1 MACTFHSALTVP
13 ANMRDTTADASP
25 ISGSIT
31 VPSGLTNP
39 GLAIAIVY
47 ERDTSQDVT
56 AVTVGGN
63 AATFVAVQDTATS
76 TTEERI
82 EWWVIA
88 SPPTGAQTLSLTTG
102 DSGNDIAVFAIMVE
116 GMDQSTMFGATVE
129 ADETAENDESIS
141 AALTTTAA
149 DSLVLCVVS
158 DTRALHG
165 PVTAVVGS
173 GVVTADEVTL
183 ATSTAGMVAW
193 CGYVE
198 ATTAAAYTIGAT
210 LTDNAASDVL
220 RLLAIELLAA
230 TGGAAGVGPIIGGRL
245 LTGLVNGGRL
255 VA

>member
-63 AATFVAVQDTATS
+63 AATFIAVQDTATS
-76 TTEERI
+76 STEERI

-88 SPPTGAQTLSLTTG
+88 SPPTGSQTLSLTTS
-102 DSGNDIAVFAIMVE
+102 DSGNDIVVFAIMVE

-129 ADETAENDESIS
+129 ADDTAGSDEELS

-149 DSLVLCVVS
+149 DSLVLCVVTE
-158 DTRALHG
+158 TRFEKA
-165 PVTAVVGS
+165 PVTALTGA
-173 GVVTADEVTL
+173 GVATADEAAIGSGTTGI
-183 ATSTAGMVAW
+183 AAW

-198 ATTAAAYTIGAT
+198 ATTAAAYTIGCTFTNTAS
-210 LTDNAASDVL
+210 TDVI

-230 TGGAAGVGPIIGGRL
+230 TGAASGVGPIIGGRL